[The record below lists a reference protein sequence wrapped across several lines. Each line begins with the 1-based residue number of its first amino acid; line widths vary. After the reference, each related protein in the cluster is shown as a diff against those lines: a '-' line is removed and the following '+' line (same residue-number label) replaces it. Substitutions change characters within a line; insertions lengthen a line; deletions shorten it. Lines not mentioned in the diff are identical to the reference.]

1 MLRAFQLRVP
11 HHMISFI
18 RKFFSSKLGL
28 GLTLGFLGLI
38 AFAFASSDVANTG
51 TFGGVSGGDSV
62 AVVGDRTIGNG
73 DFFRTVNSAVEQ
85 IRRENPTITM
95 PAFIAQGGLDNV
107 LQQMIDRNAVGDYA
121 RQHGLRAGEN
131 LINSEILQ
139 IGAFRG
145 PDGNFSKDA
154 FQAALRQQGVTEAM
168 LRQDIAD
175 SLLARQLIVPALSG
189 AQLPQKM
196 AIRYAGLLRERRQG
210 AVGFLPA
217 AAFAPTGEPSAAQLA
232 AYYKA
237 NSDDYIRP
245 ERRVLRYATFG
256 LDNLDRDV
264 TPTQAEIAARYQRD
278 RAQYAAREDRT
289 LTQLIVP
296 TQDAAKSLSQ
306 RVAGGASLET
316 VAREAGFST
325 TRLGPVDQATYAA
338 TVGADVAKAAFAAP
352 RGAIAAAA
360 RSALGWHVVRID
372 AVNRIPERSLA
383 AVSSEISAAL
393 LTEKRAAALADL
405 SARVEEQVS
414 SGVAFTQ
421 VAEQLGVTAN
431 TTPPLTA
438 DGRVFGN
445 PTQSIAP
452 QLQGALNT
460 AFQMEE
466 GEPQVAEIVRGQTYL
481 IFEVAE
487 VTPSAAPPLA
497 EIRPQVVQGW
507 RLSEGAKRAQAA
519 ADRVLKRMTGNTTLA
534 AALAAEKVALP
545 AVDTVDLDRQQLL
558 QQGQQIP
565 PPLAL
570 LFSMAEGT
578 AKRLEAPN
586 NLGWFVVDLDN
597 IETPQV
603 AANDPLIAAARQQ
616 LRGAIGDE
624 LASQL
629 TKAVRKEVGVETNK
643 AAVDAVRRQL
653 AGDN

>member
-1 MLRAFQLRVP
+1 
-11 HHMISFI
+11 MISFI
-18 RKFFSSKLGL
+18 RQFFSSKLGL

-38 AFAFASSDVANTG
+38 AFAFASSDVANTANL
-51 TFGGVSGGDSV
+51 GGISAGDNV
-62 AVVGDRTIGNG
+62 AVVGDRKIGNV
-73 DFFRTVNSAVEQ
+73 DFFRTANSAVEQ
-85 IRRENPTITM
+85 IRRDNPTITM
-95 PAFIAQGGLDNV
+95 PGFIAQGGLDNV
-107 LQQMIDRNAVGDYA
+107 LEQMIDRYAVGAYA
-121 RQHGLRAGEN
+121 EQYGLRAGEN

-139 IGAFRG
+139 ISAFRG

-154 FQAALRQQGVTEAM
+154 FQAALRQQGVTEAL

-196 AIRYAGLLRERRQG
+196 ATRYAALLRERRQG

-217 AAFAPTGEPSAAQLA
+217 AAFAPTGEPSAGQIDAF
-232 AYYKA
+232 YKA
-237 NSDDYIRP
+237 NRADYIRP

-256 LDNLDRDV
+256 LANLDTDV
-264 TPTQAEIAARYQRD
+264 TPTAAEIAARYQRD
-278 RAQYAAREDRT
+278 RQQYAAREDRT

-296 TQDAAKSLSQ
+296 TQDAANALRQ

-316 VAREAGFST
+316 VARESGFNT
-325 TRLGPVDQATYAA
+325 TRLGPLDQAAYSA
-338 TVGADVAKAAFAAP
+338 TVGADVAKAVFAAA
-352 RGAIAAAA
+352 RGAIAQPA
-360 RSALGWHVVRID
+360 RSALGWHVVRVD
-372 AVNRIPERSLA
+372 AVNRIAERSLA
-383 AVSSEISAAL
+383 SVTPEITATL
-393 LTEKRAAALADL
+393 LAEKRAAALADL
-405 SARVEEQVS
+405 SARVEEQVA

-438 DGRVFGN
+438 DGRVFGS

-452 QLQGALNT
+452 QLRGALAT

-466 GEPQVAEIVRGQTYL
+466 GEPQIAEIERGATYL

-507 RLSEGAKRAQAA
+507 RLGEGAKRAQAA
-519 ADRVLKRMTGNTTLA
+519 ADRVIKRMKSGSSFA
-534 AALAAEKVALP
+534 DALAAEKVALP
-545 AVDTVDLDRQQLL
+545 AADTVNLDRQQLL

-578 AKRLEAPN
+578 TKRLEAPN
-586 NLGWFVVDLDN
+586 RLGWFVVDLDN

-603 AANDPLIAAARQQ
+603 AADDPLIAAARQQ

-624 LASQL
+624 LAAQL
-629 TKAVRKEVGVETNK
+629 TKAVRKEMGVETNK
-643 AAVDAVRRQL
+643 AAIDAVRRQL
-653 AGDN
+653 AGEN